1 MLKKTLFFVLLLV
14 VTNLVSGQNSQ
25 SIAVSVGR
33 FNVLHD
39 NEFTTSE
46 WRVELRSAKRNNVIN
61 PFGGVMFN
69 SDGAS
74 LVYWGFLHDFYITN
88 HIIFTPSFAPGFYSQ
103 GNSKDLSLALEFRSQ
118 LELTYLFNNE
128 SRLGISF
135 NHVSNGGLRLPNLGV
150 ESFALTYIFPLS
162 KLLNSI

>member
-1 MLKKTLFFVLLLV
+1 MLKKTLFFILLLV

-25 SIAVSVGR
+25 SIAISVGR
-33 FNVLHD
+33 YNVLHD
-39 NEFTTSE
+39 NDFTTYE
-46 WRVELRSAKRNNVIN
+46 WRVELRSAKWNNVIN

-74 LVYWGFLHDFYITN
+74 LVYWGFLYDFYITN

-118 LELTYLFNNE
+118 LELAYLFNNE
-128 SRLGISF
+128 SRFGISF
-135 NHVSNGGLRLPNLGV
+135 LRIKRRIK
-150 ESFALTYIFPLS
+150 TS
-162 KLLNSI
+162 KSRC